1 MLHPFMP
8 FVTEELWQHLKSKE
22 AGESIM
28 VAPFPVADLTSYD
41 VQSERIMEALIE
53 TVHNIRNTRAQY
65 KVEMNKWIDS
75 RIYAGELT
83 SALSSYVNVI
93 KGLARTDPVI
103 FLDKKPE
110 QKDDNTL
117 VLVLKE
123 VEIYIP
129 MSSMVD
135 MAAEKLRLEKEAAQA
150 DGEIG
155 RLETRLADAN
165 FLAKAPPAVVEKE
178 RQKLTDLKDR
188 FARLQD
194 QIR

>member
-1 MLHPFMP
+1 
-8 FVTEELWQHLKSKE
+8 
-22 AGESIM
+22 M
-28 VAPFPVADLTSYD
+28 VAAFPVADLTSYD

-93 KGLARTDPVI
+93 KGLARTDPVV

-135 MAAEKLRLEKEAAQA
+135 MAAEKRPLEKEAAQA
-150 DGEIG
+150 NGEIG
-155 RLETRLADAN
+155 RLEIRLADAN

-178 RQKLTDLKDR
+178 RQKLADLKDR
-188 FARLQD
+188 FTRLQD
-194 QIR
+194 QIGKIQEA